1 MTRLAV
7 YVALA
12 LLMTVIGLQWNQAE
26 FWCMV
31 GLFWAAEF
39 LNRQEGRQ
47 EGVAIVLDMP
57 MMKIAN
63 LKVIMEKV
71 MSGKEV
77 TVKELMDQLEKNKN
91 DK

>member
-12 LLMTVIGLQWNQAE
+12 LLMTVIGLQWNQVE
-26 FWCMV
+26 FWCMI

-57 MMKIAN
+57 MMKIAG

-71 MSGKEV
+71 MSGKDV

-91 DK
+91 DL

>member
-12 LLMTVIGLQWNQAE
+12 LLMTVVGLQWNQVE

-57 MMKIAN
+57 MMKIAG

>member
-12 LLMTVIGLQWNQAE
+12 LLMTVIGLQWNQVE

-47 EGVAIVLDMP
+47 EGVAIVLDMS

-63 LKVIMEKV
+63 LKVLLERAMT
-71 MSGKEV
+71 GKEV

-91 DK
+91 DL

>member
-31 GLFWAAEF
+31 GLFWAAGF
-39 LNRQEGRQ
+39 LNRQEGRA
-47 EGVAIVLDMP
+47 EGVGIVLEMP
-57 MMKIAN
+57 MMRIAN
-63 LKVIMEKV
+63 LKVLVEQV
-71 MSGKEV
+71 SSGKEV
-77 TVKELMDQLEKNKN
+77 TVKELMDELEKYKD

>member
-39 LNRQEGRQ
+39 LNRQEGRA
-47 EGVAIVLDMP
+47 EGVGIVLEMP
-57 MMKIAN
+57 MMRIAN
-63 LKVIMEKV
+63 LKVLVEQV
-71 MSGKEV
+71 SSGKEV
-77 TVKELMDQLEKNKN
+77 TVKELMDELEKYKD

>member
-12 LLMTVIGLQWNQAE
+12 LLMTVIGLQWNQVE

-47 EGVAIVLDMP
+47 EGVAIVLDMS

-63 LKVIMEKV
+63 LKVLLERAMT
-71 MSGKEV
+71 GKEI

-91 DK
+91 DL

>member
-1 MTRLAV
+1 
-7 YVALA
+7 
-12 LLMTVIGLQWNQAE
+12 MTVIGLQWNQAE

-39 LNRQEGRQ
+39 LNRQEGRA
-47 EGVAIVLDMP
+47 EGVGIVLEMP

-71 MSGKEV
+71 MSGKKV

>member
-39 LNRQEGRQ
+39 LNRQEGRA
-47 EGVAIVLDMP
+47 EGVGIVLEMP
-57 MMKIAN
+57 MMRIAN
-63 LKVIMEKV
+63 LKVLVEQV
-71 MSGKEV
+71 SSGKVV
-77 TVKELMDQLEKNKN
+77 TVKELLDQLENKN

>member
-12 LLMTVIGLQWNQAE
+12 LLMTVIGLQWNQVE

-39 LNRQEGRQ
+39 LNRQEGRA
-47 EGVAIVLDMP
+47 EGVGIVLEMP
-57 MMKIAN
+57 MMRIAN
-63 LKVIMEKV
+63 LKVLVEQVSNGKV
-71 MSGKEV
+71 V
-77 TVKELMDQLEKNKN
+77 TVKELMDQLENKN

>member
-7 YVALA
+7 YVALG

-39 LNRQEGRQ
+39 LNRQEGRA
-47 EGVAIVLDMP
+47 EGVGIVLEMP

-71 MSGKEV
+71 MSGKKV

>member
-12 LLMTVIGLQWNQAE
+12 LLMTVIGLQWNQVE

-47 EGVAIVLDMP
+47 EGVAIVLDMS
-57 MMKIAN
+57 MMKIAG

>member
-12 LLMTVIGLQWNQAE
+12 LLMTVIGLQWNQVE

-57 MMKIAN
+57 MMKIAG

-71 MSGKEV
+71 MSGKDV

-91 DK
+91 DL

>member
-12 LLMTVIGLQWNQAE
+12 LLMTVIGLQWNQVE
-26 FWCMV
+26 FWCMI

-39 LNRQEGRQ
+39 LNRHEGRA
-47 EGVAIVLDMP
+47 EGVGIVLEMS

-63 LKVIMEKV
+63 LKVLLERAMT
-71 MSGKEV
+71 GKEI

-91 DK
+91 DL

>member
-12 LLMTVIGLQWNQAE
+12 LLMTVIGLQWNQVE

-39 LNRQEGRQ
+39 LNRQEGRA
-47 EGVAIVLDMP
+47 EGVGIVLEMP
-57 MMKIAN
+57 MMRIAN
-63 LKVIMEKV
+63 LKVLVEQV
-71 MSGKEV
+71 SSGKVV
-77 TVKELMDQLEKNKN
+77 TVKELMDQLENKN